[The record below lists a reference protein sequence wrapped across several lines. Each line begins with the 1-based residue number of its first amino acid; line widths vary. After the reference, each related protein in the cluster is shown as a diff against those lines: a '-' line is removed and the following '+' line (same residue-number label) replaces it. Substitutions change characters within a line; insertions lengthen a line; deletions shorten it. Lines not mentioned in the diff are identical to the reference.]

1 MIPSLLITPELL
13 VAPIVMFCCFGLVIW
28 SFGIA
33 NKHSVASERVEK
45 LERQLGVITS
55 GSLGMGQR
63 MIDLEKRIIEL
74 QKKQEQ
80 IDNNDFDISYTQA
93 QQLIAQGVSSDTV
106 AVNSGLSQS
115 EVSLMELLHQH
126 AQSAT
131 RQTSN
136 VTSINQRI

>member
-1 MIPSLLITPELL
+1 MIPSILITPELL
-13 VAPIVMFCCFGLVIW
+13 VAPAVMFCCLGLVIW

-33 NKHSVASERVEK
+33 SKNSVASDRVEK

-63 MIDLEKRIIEL
+63 MVDLERRLLEL

-80 IDNNDFDISYTQA
+80 IDHNDFDISYTQA

-106 AVNSGLSQS
+106 AANSGLSQS
-115 EVSLMELLHQH
+115 EVSLMELLHHHEQ
-126 AQSAT
+126 AAKYQS
-131 RQTSN
+131 SK
-136 VTSINQRI
+136 VTPINQRL